1 MTTLPNRSH
10 EAEDAWVMTMIDA
23 PVESLL
29 DAAHAALHAGR
40 PGLAARVVGLMPAAV
55 ADSEPGF
62 AQARTAARLFLVA
75 PVDRRGPV
83 IAELEAAVQA
93 CRDAHV
99 ARARARHRRNAR
111 DALDPSK
118 PRRLP
123 RRTRG
128 R

>member
-1 MTTLPNRSH
+1 MTTLPDRSH
-10 EAEDAWVMTMIDA
+10 AAEDAWVVTLADA
-23 PVESLL
+23 SVDVLL
-29 DAAHAALHAGR
+29 DAAHAALDAGR
-40 PGLAARVVGLMPAAV
+40 PGLGARVVGLLPAAV
-55 ADSEPGF
+55 ADSEPGL
-62 AQARTAARLFLVA
+62 ARARTAARLLLVA

-93 CRDAHV
+93 CRAAHV
-99 ARARARHRRNAR
+99 ARARARHRKNAR